1 MKTYLNKKNFLL
13 FCPKT
18 HNFGGFHESLLWAL
32 KIKKYNKK
40 KIIINLPIISV
51 HSHYRTFIKEVM
63 EKNNLQLFHK
73 IIFFKKSFYQF

>member
-1 MKTYLNKKNFLL
+1 MNKSFIEYFAKKGYLL

-40 KIIINLPIISV
+40 KN
-51 HSHYRTFIKEVM
+51 H
-63 EKNNLQLFHK
+63 N
-73 IIFFKKSFYQF
+73 